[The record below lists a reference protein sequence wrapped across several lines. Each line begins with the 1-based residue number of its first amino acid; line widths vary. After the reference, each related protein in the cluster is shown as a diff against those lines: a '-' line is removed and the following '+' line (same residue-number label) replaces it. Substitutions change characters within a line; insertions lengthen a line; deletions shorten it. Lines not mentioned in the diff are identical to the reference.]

1 MANNG
6 MPKLLC
12 AWGKA
17 KIYEAPL
24 DEVALFWGIKPV
36 ALFSDVGSAVNYLYN
51 EFGPLDKDIE
61 DEDKGGFMWVI

>member
-12 AWGKA
+12 VCGKA
-17 KIYEAPL
+17 KIYEAPFG
-24 DEVALFWGIKPV
+24 EVALFWGIRPV

-51 EFGPLDKDIE
+51 EFGPVNYRE
-61 DEDKGGFMWVI
+61 DEEETEWEI